1 MIVRC
6 IFCDRLDNYQHEYGR
21 CTNIPPKSLGEL
33 IEHDFKDFCKK
44 YRKAKEETVPSGQE
58 QLLGGV
64 KHDESKRRMDLVPTS
79 LMSGVARILEFGAKK
94 YGDNNWRQG
103 LKWSRVYAALQRHLA
118 DFWEGNDLDSE
129 SGLPHLYH
137 AACNIAFLI
146 EFYEKRKDLDDR
158 YKKKETYEAKVF
170 YRNSKTGE
178 QMEVKPGRM
187 HPVENAADWELKK

>member
-1 MIVRC
+1 MSMLSMK
-6 IFCDRLDNYQHEYGR
+6 FMKEHSEYMRLANR
-21 CTNIPPKSLGEL
+21 KLGEL
-33 IEHDFKDFCKK
+33 KM
-44 YRKAKEETVPSGQE
+44 PSGQE
-58 QLLGGV
+58 TLDGGV

-79 LMSGVARILEFGAKK
+79 LMSGVARILEFGARK
-94 YGDNNWRQG
+94 YGDNNWRKG

-158 YKKKETYEAKVF
+158 YSGEG
-170 YRNSKTGE
+170 KT
-178 QMEVKPGRM
+178 
-187 HPVENAADWELKK
+187 ELPF